1 MKSTALSRSQMDEL
15 VVWRSLSLE
24 KMPYLA
30 STLLALRPLDA
41 PGLGTFAVDATLRL
55 YVDFEA
61 VTPKGPVWC
70 AEALLHE
77 CCHIFGDHAARSDD
91 AAVTADE
98 RQMWNLSADAEANDD
113 LAAAGC
119 QTIEVDGIL
128 PGSLGEEDH
137 QTAEFYLAALRRRRA
152 ARRSQARPGGSKA
165 GNGSGQPPTGGQGQ
179 QQATAPFAGCG
190 SGSGGMAAPCELDSG
205 DDLGGL
211 ASAATHAEKV
221 RVRVATAAQ
230 IRDYAAKH
238 PGSIPGGLV
247 ERAEAVLAP
256 SKLPWRQVLSSAIRR
271 AVAIRQGDF
280 DATWSRRNRRRPS
293 VELAP
298 GRNVVVPGTFSP
310 TPTLAVVRD
319 TSGSMSEAELSEA
332 AIEIEGIAKQVGVR
346 GRDLRVLDTDT
357 EVAATGDYRG
367 ATSIQ
372 EVAGRGGTDMG
383 AGIEAATKLRPLPN
397 AIVVVTD
404 GFTRWPSHRPPV
416 PVVVCLVGDGAE
428 AMRTQVPGW
437 ATVVVVDE

>member
-1 MKSTALSRSQMDEL
+1 MA
-15 VVWRSLSLE
+15 
-24 KMPYLA
+24 A
-30 STLLALRPLDA
+30 TLLALRPLDA
-41 PGLGTFAVDATLRL
+41 PGLGTFAVDANMRL
-55 YVDFEA
+55 YIDFDA
-61 VTPKGPVWC
+61 VTSKGPVWC

-77 CCHIFGDHAARSDD
+77 CCHIFANDADRATDAGVADH
-91 AAVTADE
+91 E
-98 RQMWNLSADAEANDD
+98 RNDWNLSSDAANNDD

-119 QTIEVDGIL
+119 KTIEADGIL
-128 PGSLGEEDH
+128 PASLGEEDH
-137 QTAEFYLAALRRRRA
+137 QTAEFYMAALRRRRA
-152 ARRSQARPGGSKA
+152 ARPPKPRPGAQGANGA
-165 GNGSGQPPTGGQGQ
+165 GQLSAGQGQ
-179 QQATAPFAGCG
+179 ATTPFAGCG

-211 ASAATHAEKV
+211 APAATDAEKV

-238 PGSIPGGLV
+238 PGTTPGGLV
-247 ERAEAVLAP
+247 EVAEAVLAP

-310 TPTLAVVRD
+310 IPTLAVVRD
-319 TSGSMSEAELSEA
+319 TSGSMSETELEKV
-332 AIEIEGIAKQVGVR
+332 AIEVEGIAKQVGIR

-357 EVAATGDYRG
+357 EVAATRDYRG
-367 ATSIQ
+367 AASIQ

-383 AGIEAATKLRPLPN
+383 AGIAAALKLRPSPN
-397 AIVVVTD
+397 AIVVLTD
-404 GFTRWPSHRPPV
+404 GFTPWPQRRPGF

-428 AMRTQVPGW
+428 PMREQVPKW
-437 ATVVVVDE
+437 ATVVVVDD

>member
-1 MKSTALSRSQMDEL
+1 MA
-15 VVWRSLSLE
+15 
-24 KMPYLA
+24 A
-30 STLLALRPLDA
+30 TLLALRPLDA
-41 PGLGTFAVDATLRL
+41 PGLGTFAVDANMRL
-55 YVDFEA
+55 YIDFDA
-61 VTPKGPVWC
+61 VTSKGPVWC

-77 CCHIFGDHAARSDD
+77 CCHIFANDADRATDAGVADH
-91 AAVTADE
+91 E
-98 RQMWNLSADAEANDD
+98 RNDWNLSTDAANNDD

-119 QTIEVDGIL
+119 KTIEADGIL
-128 PGSLGEEDH
+128 PASLGEEDH
-137 QTAEFYLAALRRRRA
+137 QAAEFYMAALRRRRA
-152 ARRSQARPGGSKA
+152 ARRSKPRNGTTPGANDTARPA
-165 GNGSGQPPTGGQGQ
+165 PAQGQ
-179 QQATAPFAGCG
+179 AATPFAGCG

-211 ASAATHAEKV
+211 APAATDAEKI

-238 PGSIPGGLV
+238 PGTTPGGLV
-247 ERAEAVLAP
+247 EIAEAVLVP

-310 TPTLAVVRD
+310 IPTLAVVRD
-319 TSGSMSEAELSEA
+319 TSGSMSESELSEV
-332 AIEIEGIAKQVGVR
+332 AIEVEGIAKQIGIR

-357 EVAATGDYRG
+357 EVAATRDYRG
-367 ATSIQ
+367 AASIQ

-383 AGIEAATKLRPLPN
+383 AGIAAAAKLRPTPN
-397 AIVVVTD
+397 AIVVITD
-404 GFTRWPSHRPPV
+404 GFTPWPVRPSV

-428 AMRTQVPGW
+428 AMREQVPEW
-437 ATVVVVDE
+437 ATTVVVDT

>member
-1 MKSTALSRSQMDEL
+1 MA
-15 VVWRSLSLE
+15 
-24 KMPYLA
+24 A
-30 STLLALRPLDA
+30 TLLALRPLDS
-41 PGLGTFAVDATLRL
+41 PGLGTFAVDANMRL
-55 YVDFEA
+55 YIDFDA
-61 VTPKGPVWC
+61 VTSKGPVWC

-91 AAVTADE
+91 AAVSDDE
-98 RQMWNLSADAEANDD
+98 RQLWNLSADAEANDD

-119 QTIEVDGIL
+119 KTIDADGIL

-152 ARRSQARPGGSKA
+152 SRHSKPRPGGRQGADGA
-165 GNGSGQPPTGGQGQ
+165 GQSSPGHGQVT
-179 QQATAPFAGCG
+179 TPFAGCG
-190 SGSGGMAAPCELDSG
+190 SGSGGQAAPCELESG

-211 ASAATHAEKV
+211 APAASDAEKV

-238 PGSIPGGLV
+238 PGTTPGGLV
-247 ERAEAVLAP
+247 EIAEAVLAP

-310 TPTLAVVRD
+310 IPTLGVVRD
-319 TSGSMSEAELSEA
+319 TSGSMSEAELSEV
-332 AIEIEGIAKQVGVR
+332 AIEVEGIAKQVGIR

-357 EVAATGDYRG
+357 EVAATRDYRG
-367 ATSIQ
+367 AASMQ

-383 AGIEAATKLRPLPN
+383 AGIAAAAKLRPSPN
-397 AIVVVTD
+397 AIVVLTD
-404 GFTRWPSHRPPV
+404 GFTPWPKRRPGV
-416 PVVVCLVGDGAE
+416 PVVVCLVGGGAE
-428 AMRTQVPGW
+428 AMREQVPEW
-437 ATVVVVDE
+437 ATVVVVDD

>member
-1 MKSTALSRSQMDEL
+1 MRPTAPTSEQSDEL
-15 VVWRSLSLE
+15 VVWRSLALE
-24 KMPYLA
+24 RMPYLA

-41 PGLGTFAVDATLRL
+41 PGLGTFAVDTTLRL
-55 YVDFEA
+55 YIDFEA

-119 QTIEVDGIL
+119 KTIEADGIL

-137 QTAEFYLAALRRRRA
+137 QTAEFYLAALRRRRGT
-152 ARRSQARPGGSKA
+152 RRSQARPGGSQA
-165 GNGSGQPPTGGQGQ
+165 GNGGAQPPTGGHGQ

-211 ASAATHAEKV
+211 VPAATDAEKV
-221 RVRVATAAQ
+221 RVRIATAAQ

-238 PGSIPGGLV
+238 PGTAPGGLV
-247 ERAEAVLAP
+247 ETAEAVLAP

-298 GRNVVVPGTFSP
+298 GRTVVGPGTFSP
-310 TPTLAVVRD
+310 IPTLAVVRD
-319 TSGSMSEAELSEA
+319 TSGSMSESEFSEV
-332 AIEIEGIAKQVGVR
+332 AIEIEGIAKQVGIR
-346 GRDLRVLDTDT
+346 GRELRVLDTDT
-357 EVAATGDYRG
+357 EVAATRDYRD
-367 ATSIQ
+367 AASIK

-383 AGIEAATKLRPLPN
+383 AGIAAAVKLRPSPD
-397 AIVVVTD
+397 AIVVITD
-404 GFTRWPSHRPPV
+404 GFTPWPQCRPGL
-416 PVVVCLVGDGAE
+416 PVVVCLVGEGAE
-428 AMRTQVPGW
+428 ALREQMPGW
-437 ATVVVVDE
+437 ATTVVVDT